1 MSRARL
7 SGKEGR
13 TCNRPPTA
21 NDPGRRSALL
31 FLASVAVPAVA
42 RAQVPS
48 PVPQAMPPAARPG
61 VLPASPSAAPVHPPP
76 TPVAAIDKTK
86 AYYLF
91 FDQVI
96 DVNSMHRLRQQL
108 ANLVEAGVSEVTL
121 VMNSAGGQV
130 EPTLTTYS
138 FIRALPAKIKTHAQG
153 FVASAATLLF
163 LAGQERSADSNARFL
178 FHPSQSLVAGIMG
191 EQQIHERLTA
201 LDTVADM
208 MAHIYRDRT
217 SLTASEIDRFTHETV
232 IYTAEQAQSC
242 GVVQTVAD
250 LRIPGESKAKILLLE

>member
-7 SGKEGR
+7 GGKEGR
-13 TCNRPPTA
+13 TDDPTA
-21 NDPGRRSALL
+21 MASHPGRRGALL
-31 FLASVAVPAVA
+31 FLAGVAVPAAA
-42 RAQVPS
+42 RAQAPS
-48 PVPQAMPPAARPG
+48 SIPQVTLPAALPG
-61 VLPASPSAAPVHPPP
+61 VLPASQAAPARPP

-86 AYYLF
+86 SYYLF

-96 DVNSMHRLRQQL
+96 DVNSMHKLRQQL
-108 ANLVEAGVSEVTL
+108 ANLVEAGVPEITL

-138 FIRALPAKIKTHAQG
+138 FIRALPAKIKTHGQG

-163 LAGQERSADSNARFL
+163 LAGQERSADCNARFL
-178 FHPSQSLVAGIMG
+178 FHPSQSLVAGVMG

-201 LDTVADM
+201 FDTVADM
-208 MAHIYRDRT
+208 MAHVYRDRT
-217 SLTASEIDRFTHETV
+217 SLTASEIDRFTRETV

-250 LRIPGESKAKILLLE
+250 LRIPGESKAKILLLD